1 MKFVEN
7 SIENRRKIDE
17 ISILAG
23 LGARGWLRDAPGRV
37 WNGLGTPSWAVL
49 AAKLAVLAALAA
61 VRGAKLA
68 ISSAKLA
75 LLGCFRALVD
85 RVASANPSPSS
96 VRSEFSPDVG
106 TLATSP
112 KLEIRAPTQCF
123 VRVRRSCR
131 SVHIRSD
138 EWRRNRR
145 SGFENRAPERPESV
159 SGAPGRAK
167 SSGKTQ
173 PERHRTAGRIFFC
186 QSSAVSR
193 NAGAETQPNEERARQ
208 QPRGQ
213 V

>member
-1 MKFVEN
+1 M
-7 SIENRRKIDE
+7 
-17 ISILAG
+17 ILGG
-23 LGARGWLRDAPGRV
+23 LGARDRLGDAPRCV

-49 AAKLAVLAALAA
+49 AAKLAVLAALSA
-61 VRGAKLA
+61 VGGAKLA

-85 RVASANPSPSS
+85 RVASGNPSPSS
-96 VRSEFSPDVG
+96 VLIEFSPDGG

-123 VRVRRSCR
+123 VRGRRSCR
-131 SVHIRSD
+131 SVHTRSD
-138 EWRRNRR
+138 KRRGNHHF
-145 SGFENRAPERPESV
+145 GLENRALERPGSV
-159 SGAPGRAK
+159 PRAPGRAK

-193 NAGAETQPNEERARQ
+193 NAGAETQPNKEPARQ
-208 QPRGQ
+208 EPR
-213 V
+213 VHV

>member
-1 MKFVEN
+1 MKIVEK
-7 SIENRRKIDE
+7 SIGNQRKISE

-23 LGARGWLRDAPGRV
+23 LGARGRLGDAPGRV

-49 AAKLAVLAALAA
+49 AAKLAVLAALLD
-61 VRGAKLA
+61 VRGANLA
-68 ISSAKLA
+68 ISSAKWV
-75 LLGCFRALVD
+75 LLGCSQALVK
-85 RVASANPSPSS
+85 RVACASPSPSS
-96 VRSEFSPDVG
+96 VRSEFLPDVG
-106 TLATSP
+106 TLATNP

-131 SVHIRSD
+131 SVRTRSD
-138 EWRRNRR
+138 KHRRNHHF
-145 SGFENRAPERPESV
+145 GLENRAPERPESV

-208 QPRGQ
+208 DPQ
-213 V
+213 VQV